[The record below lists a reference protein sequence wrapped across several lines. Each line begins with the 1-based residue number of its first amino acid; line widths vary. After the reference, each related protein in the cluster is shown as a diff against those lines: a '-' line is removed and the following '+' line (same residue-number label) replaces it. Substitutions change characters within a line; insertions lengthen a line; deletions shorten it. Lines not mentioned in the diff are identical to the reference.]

1 VTRYLLRVTV
11 LVAAAASSGC
21 LVLALQPA
29 YDTASVVY
37 DEALIGEWA
46 NAEDE
51 TSATIERGVWRSYK
65 VSYTDRFATR
75 NFHGNL
81 TKIGASTFLDL
92 TEVRGVDAGPYL
104 LPVHGVFRVT
114 IVGDVLSVIPL
125 DYGWFTRA
133 TTQRSAGGLAVVSD
147 DRRNVVI
154 ASSTAELRRWL
165 TQAPAA
171 AFSLP
176 VTFARKK

>member
-1 VTRYLLRVTV
+1 MTRYILRVAV
-11 LVAAAASSGC
+11 LLAAAASSGC

-37 DEALIGEWA
+37 DEALAGDWT

-51 TSATIERGVWRSYK
+51 TSATIERGAWRSYT

-81 TKIGASTFLDL
+81 TKIGESTFLDL
-92 TEVRGVDAGPYL
+92 TEVRGVEAGPYL
-104 LPVHGVFRVT
+104 LPVHGVFRIMVA
-114 IVGDVLSVIPL
+114 GDVLSVVPL
-125 DYGWFTRA
+125 DYGWFMRA
-133 TTQRSAGGLAVVSD
+133 TTLKRVGGLALVFD

-171 AFSLP
+171 AFSVP
-176 VTFARKK
+176 VTFKRK

>member
-1 VTRYLLRVTV
+1 
-11 LVAAAASSGC
+11 
-21 LVLALQPA
+21 
-29 YDTASVVY
+29 
-37 DEALIGEWA
+37 
-46 NAEDE
+46 
-51 TSATIERGVWRSYK
+51 
-65 VSYTDRFATR
+65 
-75 NFHGNL
+75 
-81 TKIGASTFLDL
+81 
-92 TEVRGVDAGPYL
+92 
-104 LPVHGVFRVT
+104 VFRVT